1 MYDGIKG
8 DLETVKWSVE
18 TGADIHAKYD
28 YVTK

>member
-1 MYDGIKG
+1 MMVLKG